1 MEQNTPKF
9 RLRLNLFDGIVIV
22 LALAVGGLLL
32 WSRLKPAAPIPADP
46 TVQDTVRYTV
56 RLQRWAPGT
65 SALVE
70 VGDQIADNIKN
81 FEVGR
86 VVAVE
91 AAPALVQV
99 LDQDSRRVVWAELEG
114 MEDVLITI
122 EAPCV
127 TSDESITV
135 GGGYQVRVGALA
147 FLKGQG
153 YLGSGPIV
161 ALEQGGQG

>member
-1 MEQNTPKF
+1 MNTPKF

-32 WSRLKPAAPIPADP
+32 WSRLKPAAPIPTDP

-161 ALEQGGQG
+161 ALEQGVQG

>member
-9 RLRLNLFDGIVIV
+9 RLRLNLFDAIVIV
-22 LALAVGGLLL
+22 LALAAACLLL
-32 WSRLKPAAPIPADP
+32 WSRLKPAAVVPAGP
-46 TVQDTVRYTV
+46 TAQDTVRYTV

-70 VGDQIADNIKN
+70 PGDQIADNIKN
-81 FEVGR
+81 YEIGTVA
-86 VVAVE
+86 AVE
-91 AAPALVQV
+91 AVPAQMQV
-99 LDQDSRRVVWAELEG
+99 LDHDGRKMVWAEIEG

-122 EAPCV
+122 EAPCTV
-127 TSDESITV
+127 SDESITV

-147 FLKGQG
+147 FIKGQG

-161 ALEQGGQG
+161 ALEQGVQG

>member
-1 MEQNTPKF
+1 MNTPKF
-9 RLRLNLFDGIVIV
+9 RLRLNLF
-22 LALAVGGLLL
+22 GLLL

-99 LDQDSRRVVWAELEG
+99 LAQDSRRVVWAELEG

>member
-1 MEQNTPKF
+1 MNTPKF

-161 ALEQGGQG
+161 ALEQGVQG

>member
-1 MEQNTPKF
+1 MNTPKF